1 MKNLIIFG
9 AAALLIS
16 CSTKRHI
23 TKVPLQESPPVLKSE
38 LYFND
43 CDSVLAF
50 LKAVI
55 INNNSDKNLKLG
67 VFRIPFIKSS
77 YEYTKSVFPEQ
88 CFIGMPAKELKEMFG
103 QGIDAGD
110 FATYYIL
117 HNINHRLAI
126 EVWIREGL
134 VVKFKVGPSTVE
146 SINPTTKNR

>member
-1 MKNLIIFG
+1 MKRLIIIG
-9 AAALLIS
+9 IAALLMS
-16 CSTKRHI
+16 CSAKKH
-23 TKVPLQESPPVLKSE
+23 VAVAPHQDSPQILKSE

-43 CDSVLAF
+43 CDSILAF

-67 VFRIPFIKSS
+67 IFRIPFINSS
-77 YEYTKSVFPEQ
+77 YEHSKSLFPEQ
-88 CFIGMPAKELKEMFG
+88 CFLGMPAKELKEMFG

-134 VVKFKVGPSTVE
+134 VAKFKVGPSTVV
-146 SINPTTKNR
+146 SINPVDKN